1 MHCRRRRC
9 RGGYQ
14 LPVRMRAAGRR
25 PRGIPAPAGGH
36 CPCGMHPPF
45 LFCLAK
51 RETGRT
57 RRGYAASVS
66 GRAANGCAIAR
77 SKEKSVWRAPA
88 PSCLRADG
96 SRRIGASADF
106 ALPSGTLSSSAI
118 PVTAVPWRMVR
129 RLSGWL
135 SHCLCFSFRC
145 RWPGGQRELV
155 QRADVGIGPYGD
167 AEDAEGHPFF
177 RGCGGYERSL
187 TFCGDTESHRF
198 SGKPRAI
205 VFVGMWKAICFF

>member
-1 MHCRRRRC
+1 MPSSARWDFRQN
-9 RGGYQ
+9 RGGGDQ
-14 LPVRMRAAGRR
+14 PPGEICGPTSGGHGASCSRR
-25 PRGIPAPAGGH
+25 GH
-36 CPCGMHPPF
+36 CPCRMHPPF

-118 PVTAVPWRMVR
+118 PVTADPWRMVPN
-129 RLSGWL
+129 LSGWL

-145 RWPGGQRELV
+145 RWPGGQRQPV
-155 QRADVGIGPYGD
+155 QRADEGIGPYGD
-167 AEDAEGHPFF
+167 AGDAAVRFF
-177 RGCGGYERSL
+177 
-187 TFCGDTESHRF
+187 GDAESHRP
-198 SGKPRAI
+198 SRRGGCPHPPIGTSPYNRQSS
-205 VFVGMWKAICFF
+205 V